1 MLILVII
8 FLNQIFDKQK
18 FTIQK
23 LIE

>member
-8 FLNQIFDKQK
+8 SLNQIFDKQK

-23 LIE
+23 LIK